1 MAHRLNLSSR
11 MSDVSNDVEAAGS
24 FASESRS
31 VRPRRPR
38 LAASS
43 YLNTAPLIW
52 SFQHGTRAGAVDLVM
67 DRAPARSAEL
77 LAARRVDA
85 ALVPVIE
92 LARMPDV
99 ELVPGV
105 CVGAQ
110 RQVRSVVLA
119 TDGRDLK
126 QVNHVSLDP
135 ASRTSVALARIIFR
149 EFLDRDVRFTVRD
162 ETRINAGESLPGKEL
177 SDGARLVIGDPAMR
191 LDRSRWRV
199 FDLAE
204 VWRQYTNCGFVF
216 AMWMRDATVIET
228 ADAVDFAAA
237 RDEGLA
243 HVDEIIADY
252 RDAVPLSDDDLR
264 HYLRENIS
272 YTLDDEMLAGMTL
285 FFRLAHRHKLI
296 ERVPE
301 TALARGLQAQVEA
314 SSTAWRFDNR
324 AAADLKSAKANQ

>member
-1 MAHRLNLSSR
+1 MVENASKQEQKQGANIEQELRLNT
-11 MSDVSNDVEAAGS
+11 
-24 FASESRS
+24 
-31 VRPRRPR
+31 PR

-52 SFQHGTRAGAVDLVM
+52 SFQHGTRAGAVDLLT

-77 LAARRVDA
+77 LAARSVDA

-92 LARMPDV
+92 LARIPGV

-105 CVGAQ
+105 CVGAR

-119 TDGRDLK
+119 TDGRDLE
-126 QVNHVSLDP
+126 QVDHVSLDP
-135 ASRTSVALARIIFR
+135 ASRTSAALTRVIFR

-162 ETRINAGESLPGKEL
+162 ERQAGALGKEPG
-177 SDGARLVIGDPAMR
+177 SGARLVIGDPAMR
-191 LDRSRWRV
+191 LDRSRLRV

-204 VWRQYTNCGFVF
+204 VWRRHTGCGFVF
-216 AMWMRDATVIET
+216 AMWMRDAAAGDT

-252 RDAVPLSDDDLR
+252 RDGVPLSDDDLR
-264 HYLRENIS
+264 RYLRDNVS

-301 TALARGLQAQVEA
+301 TALACGLQAQAESIVHGLA
-314 SSTAWRFDNR
+314 V
-324 AAADLKSAKANQ
+324 